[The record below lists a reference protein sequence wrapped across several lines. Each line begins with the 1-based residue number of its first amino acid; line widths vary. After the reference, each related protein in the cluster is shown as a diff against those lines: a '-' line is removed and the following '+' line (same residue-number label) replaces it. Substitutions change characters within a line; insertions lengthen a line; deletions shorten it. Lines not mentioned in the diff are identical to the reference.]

1 MKNRRHERPEKRSYR
16 RSLGLRISLSYAGYL
31 LRTMLWQALV
41 LAVVF
46 WLCALM
52 NASVQLNRAAEGWD
66 GAGSFVLNRGVVS
79 AAQSDLQAQR
89 MFGRIGNESAMT
101 IDVGEGAGEIRAAYL
116 LTGEWQMFRAL
127 LIALILM
134 EMARMGVLIRRGER
148 ISRRALRPIT
158 EIAESARRLSASNLS
173 QRIEA
178 PGARNELKE
187 LSGVLNDMLD
197 RIESAY
203 NSQKQFVSDASH
215 ELRTPIAVI
224 QGYADML
231 DRWGKKDPE
240 VMDESI
246 AAIRSEAAG
255 MKELVEQ
262 LLFLARHD
270 NRTHQYAMV
279 YLDAGQL
286 VEETYRDTQLIAEGH
301 VVRHGAIHRAIV
313 YGDRPALKQALR
325 IFVENAIKYT
335 KKGGTI
341 TLSCTREEKFCR
353 ITVADTGQGVA
364 EEELSR
370 IFERFYR
377 TESVRSSTVDGHG
390 LGLSIARIIVRAHGG
405 KIEVQ
410 SKKGVGSRFHILLPL

>member
-1 MKNRRHERPEKRSYR
+1 MKNRQHEKSRYRH
-16 RSLGLRISLSYAGYL
+16 SLGLRISLSYAGFL
-31 LRTMLWQALV
+31 LRTLIWQIIALS
-41 LAVVF
+41 AVF
-46 WLCALM
+46 WVCAFG
-52 NASVQLNRAAEGWD
+52 NASIVLTNAADDWNMAQTGMVYDRGAVYPADSGLEEQPLFGMLD
-66 GAGSFVLNRGVVS
+66 GR
-79 AAQSDLQAQR
+79 
-89 MFGRIGNESAMT
+89 SAMT
-101 IDVGEGAGEIRAAYL
+101 LRIDREEGEIRAAYML
-116 LTGEWQMFRAL
+116 RGEWQIYRAL
-127 LIALILM
+127 IIAWILL
-134 EMARMGVLIRRGER
+134 EMIRIWILIRKGER

-158 EIAESARRLSASNLS
+158 EIAESARSLSASNLS

-178 PGARNELKE
+178 PDARNELKE
-187 LSGVLNDMLD
+187 LSEVLNDMLD

-262 LLFLARHD
+262 LLYIARHD

-279 YLDAGQL
+279 YLDAAEL
-286 VEETYRDTQLIAEGH
+286 VEETYRDTQLIADGH
-301 VVRHGAIHRAIV
+301 LVKHGPLNRAIV
-313 YGDRPALKQALR
+313 YGDRSALKQALR
-325 IFVENAIKYT
+325 IFVENALKYT
-335 KKGGTI
+335 KKGGTV

-353 ITVADTGQGVA
+353 ITVADNGVGVA
-364 EEELSR
+364 EEEMGR

-377 TESVRSSTVDGHG
+377 AEGARSGETDGHG

-405 KIEVQ
+405 RIEVQ